1 MAIRQLPEHPN
12 LDQLKRQAKDLL
24 HAARGRDPDAL
35 ARFRVLPAFATA
47 TAEALAQRRFALH
60 DAQSV
65 VAREHG
71 VASWNDLRER
81 VEEQGLALDAA
92 VASFVEA
99 ATGARAERAA
109 RLLALHPSIPRV
121 SLFAAITLGDAAFV
135 DARLTAAPELATRRG
150 GARDWEPLHY
160 LCHSALVRGNPEREA
175 GAVAI
180 ARRLLALGA
189 DPDLRFPWRH
199 HGVFRPVLWAAVCV
213 AGSLPLA
220 AVLLEAG
227 ADPNDGV
234 TLPMAASGGDVEAL
248 ELLLAHGARV
258 DQPWASDGSAPLY
271 AILHWSRT
279 HDGVMWLLA
288 HGADPDPVFAETG
301 ESPLHVVARTGDVA
315 LAEQLVAR
323 GARIERRRA
332 DGRTPYAVAA
342 LHGNRDVAS
351 WLLERGASP
360 ELSDVDR
367 LVAACMRGERA
378 QAEAMLRAQPDLG
391 AAIGPG
397 HHDALLLAAERD
409 DTDALAA
416 LLACGFDP
424 DWPDDSIGKT
434 ALHVAAAEGWPDAVR
449 VLLSAGA
456 SVAARDREFHGT
468 PLVWAAEHSTHAP
481 PGRDHA
487 EVGRLLLAAG
497 SPVDWA
503 TGAHPS
509 ERITDVIAAWRG
521 LDDGGSTTA

>member
-24 HAARGRDPDAL
+24 NAARGRDPDAL
-35 ARFRVLPAFATA
+35 ARFRILPAFAAVTTGA
-47 TAEALAQRRFALH
+47 PAQRRLALH

-71 VASWNDLRER
+71 LASWNELRER
-81 VEEQGLALDAA
+81 IEELGLALDAA
-92 VASFVEA
+92 VASFLEA
-99 ATGARAERAA
+99 ATGGRSERAA
-109 RLLALHPSIPRV
+109 RLLALHPSIPRA
-121 SLFAAITLGDAAFV
+121 SLFAAIALGDAAGI

-160 LCHSALVRGNPEREA
+160 LCHSALVRGDAEREA
-175 GAVAI
+175 GALAI

-213 AGSLPLA
+213 AGSVPLA
-220 AVLLEAG
+220 EVLLEAG

-234 TLPMAASGGDVEAL
+234 TLPLAASGGNIAAL
-248 ELLLAHGARV
+248 DLLLAHGARV
-258 DQPWASDGSAPLY
+258 DHPWASDGATPLH

-279 HDGVMWLLA
+279 SDGVTWLLS
-288 HGADPDPVFAETG
+288 HGADPDPVFAATG

-315 LAEQLVAR
+315 LAEQLVAH

-342 LHGNRDVAS
+342 LHGNRDVAR
-351 WLLERGASP
+351 WLLARGASP
-360 ELSDVDR
+360 ELSDVDL
-367 LVAACMRGERA
+367 LVAACARGDRA
-378 QAEAMLRAQPDLG
+378 QAEAMLLARPELT
-391 AAIGPG
+391 AAIGPE
-397 HHDALLLAAERD
+397 HHGALLRAAERD

-424 DWPDDSIGKT
+424 DRRDDSIGKT

-449 VLLSAGA
+449 LLLAAGA
-456 SVAARDREFHGT
+456 SVDARDREFHGT

-481 PGRDHA
+481 AGRDHA

-497 SPVDWA
+497 SPVDWDV
-503 TGAHPS
+503 GPEPS
-509 ERITDVIAAWRG
+509 ERITDVIAMWRG
-521 LDDGGSTTA
+521 LDDG